1 VELSAL
7 QEQEKSMTAR
17 LVTIAQQEVPMK
29 SHALSVHTTMAPIQ
43 TLIQLASIAMQ
54 TTTAQP
60 RV

>member
-17 LVTIAQQEVPMK
+17 LVTIAHQEVPMK
-29 SHALSVHTTMAPIQ
+29 SLALSVRTTTAPIL
-43 TLIQLASIAMQ
+43 TLILLASIAMQ

>member
-17 LVTIAQQEVPMK
+17 LVTIAHQEVPMK
-29 SHALSVHTTMAPIQ
+29 SLALSVHTTMAPIQ
-43 TLIQLASIAMQ
+43 TLILLASIAMQ